1 MFEHK
6 MYDWSGI
13 MKLPL
18 YKNNLGKK
26 TSDDS
31 QPSSVPHPSKRKG
44 AIFEIENTID
54 IQFNY
59 SYVFSHLVPS
69 LLVSWLP
76 MLIILFIVN
85 HTLNHQIEVQKSEV
99 ALLKVEVNLL
109 NLEVLL
115 LRNQVSSLNATVK
128 KEINQLSSDGDPPD
142 VYSVIRAKR
151 ETTQEIS
158 NGFKGIASSERKLP
172 NGNAGRRGKQPS
184 KRHNSVL
191 AQWRRLKRR
200 CLSFNSTK
208 SSGFQAIHLKGAHP
222 EAVVEAGHVGPWF
235 VDTKAVKDSRL
246 SSSFQLREDGESVE
260 VESSGLYFI
269 YAQVYY
275 LTSHALNSFTI
286 KLAPKDTDNSI
297 TLAYCSGN
305 TVSTSST
312 SEVSCFTA
320 AMHTLQV
327 GDRIYVQQREK
338 NRRLIMRSGHSF
350 LGLVRFGNQ

>member
-151 ETTQEIS
+151 ETTQ
-158 NGFKGIASSERKLP
+158 
-172 NGNAGRRGKQPS
+172 
-184 KRHNSVL
+184 
-191 AQWRRLKRR
+191 
-200 CLSFNSTK
+200 
-208 SSGFQAIHLKGAHP
+208 GFQAIHLKGAHP

>member
-184 KRHNSVL
+184 
-191 AQWRRLKRR
+191 
-200 CLSFNSTK
+200 
-208 SSGFQAIHLKGAHP
+208 FQAIHLKGAHP